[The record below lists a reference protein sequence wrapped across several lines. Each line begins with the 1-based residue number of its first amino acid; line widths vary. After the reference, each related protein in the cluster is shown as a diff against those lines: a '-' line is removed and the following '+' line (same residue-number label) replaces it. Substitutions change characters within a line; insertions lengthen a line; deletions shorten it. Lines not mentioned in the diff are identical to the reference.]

1 MTTDHT
7 ADREHPQGDGSTAGP
22 RDVEPTSVAATAGAG
37 GAAAAT
43 PGVASAGSATTT
55 APVPAAERGR
65 QPGRVGLALDRAQE
79 RVGSAVGRGMDAV
92 GGSRAGRWFQR
103 TEQPGLVDWLLLGAI
118 VVFSFVTF
126 LYADVRATF
135 DHSLNL
141 LDAIFAG
148 RVQDFYQIAIDQTLS
163 GHPAVYD
170 VPVYLVF
177 AIWNLPTW
185 IIVQLTGLD
194 YMESVP
200 ALLWAKAMM
209 VFFLAVAAK
218 AVVDIARTAGLTR
231 QRSRWVGFFL
241 VSSMAAFVPVL
252 VVVQYDVISVA
263 FMLLGIHAYMRG
275 RTRSFLLWF
284 LAANTLKLFAV
295 FVFIPLILLREKRV
309 IPAAGQLVVGM
320 LGLVACKL
328 LYRGDLAYEISTG
341 RFTDDMLDRLLYVGF
356 DWHSGITASLFVGLM
371 VGLVIFAYAKRVA
384 DDRERIAFAIYI
396 PLVAFLGFCVLVPI
410 NPYWMMLAAPFS
422 VLIIF
427 LNPRFLVLNTLLET
441 FTGLAL
447 IAAYTLLG
455 WLTYGGIIEYLLFGQ
470 LVPRADP
477 QRWYSVQDM
486 WPGDVTWERV
496 PFLVAFAIT
505 CFVATLVLN
514 YPRRAFLAGMPN
526 VERIPRSVVL
536 VRLGVLASFLALI
549 VATYVVPARA
559 VAYSSAS
566 PTVEP
571 VPDTTDLLLPG
582 NVVEQEMV
590 FADDIAV
597 TRMEI
602 GFDAGEVVWVN
613 VSALHVELLASD
625 GTAVYTGTAPVN
637 TLEVGVTPFDTGD
650 LVLEA
655 GETYT
660 LRLTADE
667 NDEGGQVLVQLNPE
681 QDSFVT
687 TANGVVIPGDI
698 VLVLDGATR

>member
-1 MTTDHT
+1 MTTQEAD
-7 ADREHPQGDGSTAGP
+7 DRESGDA
-22 RDVEPTSVAATAGAG
+22 
-37 GAAAAT
+37 
-43 PGVASAGSATTT
+43 GVATVRTDADDAGDARRSR
-55 APVPAAERGR
+55 ERR
-65 QPGRVGLALDRAQE
+65 APGRVGRALDDAQA
-79 RVGSAVGRGMDAV
+79 RVAALVGRGVDV
-92 GGSRAGRWFQR
+92 VSTSRAGRWFQR
-103 TEQPGLVDWLLLGAI
+103 TEQPGLVEWLLLGAI
-118 VVFSFVTF
+118 TVFAFLTFV
-126 LYADVRATF
+126 YADVSATF
-135 DHSLNL
+135 DHSLTL

-148 RVQDFYQIAIDQTLS
+148 RLQDFYQIAIDQTQS

-177 AIWNLPTW
+177 AIWNLPIW
-185 IIVQLTGLD
+185 LIHQATGFD
-194 YMESVP
+194 YVDSIP
-200 ALLWAKAMM
+200 ALLWVKGMM
-209 VFFLAVAAK
+209 LVFLLLAAK
-218 AVVDIARTAGLTR
+218 TVVDIARTAGLSR
-231 QRSRWVGFFL
+231 QRSRWAGFFL
-241 VSSMAAFVPVL
+241 IGSMAAFVPV
-252 VVVQYDVISVA
+252 VVIVQYDVISVA
-263 FMLLGIHAYMRG
+263 FMLLGIHAFMQG

-284 LAANTLKLFAV
+284 LAANTMKLFAV

-309 IPAAGQLVVGM
+309 LPAIGQLVVGM
-320 LGLVACKL
+320 LGLLACKL
-328 LYRGDLAYEISTG
+328 LYRGDLAYETSTG

-384 DDRERIAFAIYI
+384 DDRERIAFAIYL

-410 NPYWMMLAAPFS
+410 NPYWIMLAAPFS

-447 IAAYTLLG
+447 IAAYALLG
-455 WLTYGGIIEYLLFGQ
+455 WIAYGGLVDNLVFGQ
-470 LVPRADP
+470 VVPRADP

-514 YPRRAFLAGMPN
+514 YPRRSFLEGMPN
-526 VERIPRSVVL
+526 VERIPRSLVL
-536 VRLGVLASFLALI
+536 VRLGVLAAFLALI
-549 VATYVVPARA
+549 VATYVVPARS
-559 VAYSSAS
+559 VVYTSAS
-566 PTVEP
+566 QTVEP
-571 VPDTTDLLLPG
+571 VNDTTDLLLPG
-582 NVVEQEMV
+582 SVVEQEMV
-590 FADDIAV
+590 FDADLSV
-597 TRMEI
+597 TGMEI

-613 VSALHVELLASD
+613 VSTLRVELLGSD
-625 GTAVYTGTAPVN
+625 GSAVYTGMAPVN
-637 TLEVGVTPFDTGD
+637 TLEVGLTTFDTGD
-650 LVLEA
+650 LDLDA

-687 TANGVVIPGDI
+687 ISNGVVVPGDL
-698 VLVLDGATR
+698 VLVLNGTVR